1 MAALLYAFRALG
13 GLSAGGARV
22 QDVQDV
28 QVPELVI
35 KHGWKIPELNGGAI
49 LKKSRIDG
57 SCHV

>member
-13 GLSAGGARV
+13 GLSAGGAR
-22 QDVQDV
+22 VQDV